1 VTPQDIADAL
11 DQYRAGLE
19 TAVSLLKQLHEI
31 AARQRAG
38 TEARNFAA
46 LAVDSD
52 TRDRLTGALVA
63 IEPGMREV
71 RTALAAE
78 TVSLKG
84 LPDYEEVLALRQ
96 VAADLVAA
104 ILEADKASMQA
115 LADAE
120 LARKAAMVGLETGET
135 TLAAYRRVLSPP
147 VGAASV
153 LNLRG

>member
-1 VTPQDIADAL
+1 VTPQEIADAL

-19 TAVSLLKQLHEI
+19 TAVSLLKQLREV
-31 AARQRAG
+31 ALRQHAG
-38 TEARNFAA
+38 TQQRDFAA
-46 LAVDSD
+46 LAADSD
-52 TRDRLTGALVA
+52 TRDRLTGAIVA

-71 RTALAAE
+71 RAALAGE
-78 TVSLKG
+78 HVSLKG
-84 LPDYEEVLALRQ
+84 MPDYQDVIALRQ
-96 VAADLVAA
+96 VAADLVSS
-104 ILEADKASMQA
+104 ILETDKASMQS

-120 LARKAAMVGLETGET
+120 LARKAAMVGIEAGET

>member
-1 VTPQDIADAL
+1 VTPQEIADAL

-19 TAVSLLKQLHEI
+19 TAVSLLKQLREVAI
-31 AARQRAG
+31 RQHAG
-38 TEARNFAA
+38 TQQRNFAA
-46 LAVDSD
+46 LAADSD
-52 TRDRLTGALVA
+52 TRDRLTGAIVA

-71 RTALAAE
+71 RAALAAE
-78 TVSLKG
+78 HVSLQG
-84 LPDYEEVLALRQ
+84 MPDYEEVLALRQ
-96 VAADLVAA
+96 VAADLVAS
-104 ILEADKASMQA
+104 ILETDKASMQA

>member
-1 VTPQDIADAL
+1 MTPQDIADAL

-19 TAVSLLKQLHEI
+19 TAVSLLKQLREV
-31 AARQRAG
+31 AARQREG

-46 LAVDSD
+46 LAADSD
-52 TRDRLTGALVA
+52 MRDRLTGALVA

-78 TVSLKG
+78 HVSLTG

-104 ILEADKASMQA
+104 ILETDKASMRA

-120 LARKAAMVGLETGET
+120 LARKAAMVGIETGET

-147 VGAASV
+147 VGSASV

>member
-1 VTPQDIADAL
+1 MTPQEISDAL

-19 TAVSLLKQLHEI
+19 TAVSLLKQLREA
-31 AARQRAG
+31 AARQREG
-38 TEARNFAA
+38 TEQRDFAA
-46 LAVDSD
+46 IAADSD

-63 IEPGMREV
+63 IEPGLREI
-71 RTALAAE
+71 RTALANAN
-78 TVSLKG
+78 VVLRG
-84 LPDYEEVLALRQ
+84 QPDYDEVIALRQ
-96 VAADLVAA
+96 VAADLVAG
-104 ILEADKASMQA
+104 ILETDKASMQA

-120 LARKAAMVGLETGET
+120 LARRAAMAGVETGET